1 MLNAANFELIEIN
14 NIFKCLWGLDKLKL
28 HMLRGRGYLKNIQKH
43 TRERGPKTT

>member
-28 HMLRGRGYLKNIQKH
+28 HMLRGRGYLKTYKSIHGEEVQNQ
-43 TRERGPKTT
+43 